1 MDLRARF
8 GGALAALLLLAAV
21 PASAQEP
28 PAPGSTV
35 STAPAPSAAAAPLRL
50 TDPSAVRIDRLP
62 PENPFGVNAESP
74 AAIPQKPGFTEQVVE
89 GALYAAVR
97 VDRTGKVLASK
108 RPRDPVPSLAAD
120 TKKSFERWLFDPA
133 RKSGQPVDTW
143 VPVRVDLTVEV
154 RSPKIEQI
162 TLTPVTP
169 STPIPVPFEWGS
181 DTAWYEA
188 LGAVPPPADGSFPVE
203 QIDTLAVLKK
213 RPWYADSFKGPFSL
227 RMWVK
232 VSAAGRAERSIA
244 IQASDP
250 ILIAAF
256 RKWIAGWQFRPA
268 RVNGQAADSWG
279 ELAMTGQ
286 IGYSAEVKQIANLRR
301 SLPEPAEPRR

>member
-8 GGALAALLLLAAV
+8 GGALAALLLFAAV

-28 PAPGSTV
+28 AAPAST
-35 STAPAPSAAAAPLRL
+35 TATPPAPSTAAAPLRL
-50 TDPSAVRIDRLP
+50 IDPTAVRIDRLP
-62 PENPFGVNAESP
+62 PENPFGVTAEVP
-74 AAIPQKPGFTEQVVE
+74 AALPQKPAFTEQVVE
-89 GALYAAVR
+89 AAMYASVR
-97 VDRTGKVLASK
+97 VDRTGKPVAS
-108 RPRDPVPSLAAD
+108 RRVRDPIPSLAAD
-120 TKKSFERWLFDPA
+120 SKKSFERWVFEPA

-143 VPVRVDLTVEV
+143 APVRLDLTVEV

-162 TLTPVTP
+162 TLTAVTP
-169 STPIPVPFEWGS
+169 STPIPAPFEWGS

-188 LGAVPPPADGSFPVE
+188 LAAVSPTTDGSLPVE

-250 ILIAAF
+250 VLIAAF
-256 RKWIAGWQFRPA
+256 RKQIAGWQFRPA

-286 IGYSAEVKQIANLRR
+286 IGYSAEVKQIANLRK